1 MITLDGKK
9 MGVHSGLMYYT
20 IGQRHGLGIGGD
32 GDPWFVVGKNL
43 EDNVLYV
50 EQGFHHDALYSDYLI
65 ASDVSFVNEQDVDLD
80 KGFYCTAKFRYR
92 QKDTKVFVQREDNE
106 AIRVTFDEPV
116 RAITPGQA
124 VVFYNEEVC
133 LGGATID
140 DVYKNSGQ
148 LSYVV

>member
-1 MITLDGKK
+1 
-9 MGVHSGLMYYT
+9 MGTHSGLMYYT

-50 EQGFHHDALYSDYLI
+50 EQGFHHEALYSDYLI
-65 ASDVSFVNEQDVDLD
+65 ASDVSFVNENEIDLEQ
-80 KGFYCTAKFRYR
+80 GFYCTAKFRYR
-92 QKDTKVFVQREDNE
+92 QKDTKVFVQRENDE
-106 AIRVTFDEPV
+106 AIRVTFNEPV

-140 DVYKNSGQ
+140 DVYKTSGQ

>member
-1 MITLDGKK
+1 M
-9 MGVHSGLMYYT
+9 
-20 IGQRHGLGIGGD
+20 
-32 GDPWFVVGKNL
+32 
-43 EDNVLYV
+43 LYV

-65 ASDVSFVNEQDVDLD
+65 ASDVSFVNEQDVDLE

-92 QKDTKVFVQREDNE
+92 QKDTKVLFKERIMKQSES
-106 AIRVTFDEPV
+106 FDEPV

-124 VVFYNEEVC
+124 VVFYNDEVC

>member
-1 MITLDGKK
+1 MVK

-80 KGFYCTAKFRYR
+80 KGFIALLNLDIDKKILKFLFKEKIMK
-92 QKDTKVFVQREDNE
+92 Q
-106 AIRVTFDEPV
+106 
-116 RAITPGQA
+116 
-124 VVFYNEEVC
+124 
-133 LGGATID
+133 
-140 DVYKNSGQ
+140 
-148 LSYVV
+148 

>member
-1 MITLDGKK
+1 
-9 MGVHSGLMYYT
+9 MGTHSGLMYYT

-43 EDNVLYV
+43 ENNVLYV
-50 EQGFHHDALYSDYLI
+50 EQGFHHEALYSDYLI
-65 ASDVSFVNEQDVDLD
+65 ASDVSFVNENEIDLEQ
-80 KGFYCTAKFRYR
+80 GFYCTAKFRYR
-92 QKDTKVFVQREDNE
+92 QKDTKVFVQRENDE
-106 AIRVTFDEPV
+106 AIRVTFNEPV

-124 VVFYNEEVC
+124 VVFYKEEVC

-140 DVYKNSGQ
+140 DVYKTSGQ

>member
-1 MITLDGKK
+1 
-9 MGVHSGLMYYT
+9 
-20 IGQRHGLGIGGD
+20 
-32 GDPWFVVGKNL
+32 
-43 EDNVLYV
+43 YV

-65 ASDVSFVNEQDVDLD
+65 ASDVSFVNEQDVDLE

-92 QKDTKVFVQREDNE
+92 QKDTKVFVQRENNE

-124 VVFYNEEVC
+124 VVFYNDEVC

>member
-1 MITLDGKK
+1 MVTLDGKK
-9 MGVHSGLMYYT
+9 MGQHSGLMYYT

-43 EDNVLYV
+43 DDNLLYV

-65 ASDVSFVNEQDVDLD
+65 ASDFSFVNENEIDLEH
-80 KGFYCTAKFRYR
+80 GFECTAKFRYR
-92 QKDTKVFVQREDNE
+92 QKDTKVFVKKEDE
-106 AIRVTFDEPV
+106 SSICVTFDQPV

-140 DVYKNSGQ
+140 DVYKNEGQ